1 VDSTIVYID
10 ESEVRPG
17 QLDEVKSAIDALVAL
32 IEPSE
37 PQLIAYSVYLDESAR
52 RMRVVAVHPDAASME
67 LHMNVG
73 GPGFRRFERLIDL
86 RSIDVYGA
94 PSDNVRRQLDEKAKM
109 LGASARVTIH
119 EPHAG
124 LARLVRRAR

>member
-1 VDSTIVYID
+1 
-10 ESEVRPG
+10 
-17 QLDEVKSAIDALVAL
+17 
-32 IEPSE
+32 
-37 PQLIAYSVYLDESAR
+37 
-52 RMRVVAVHPDAASME
+52 VVAVHPDAASME

-73 GPGFRRFERLIDL
+73 GPGFRRFEKLIDL